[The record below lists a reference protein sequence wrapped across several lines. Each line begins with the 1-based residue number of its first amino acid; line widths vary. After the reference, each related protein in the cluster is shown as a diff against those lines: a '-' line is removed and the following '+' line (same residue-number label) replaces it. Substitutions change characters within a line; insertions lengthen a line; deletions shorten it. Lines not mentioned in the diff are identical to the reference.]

1 MTNHV
6 LMTAI
11 KNDKS
16 NKDRVYTV
24 VPSKAGRI
32 TKARPRNNNHNKNN
46 RRITSMNK
54 MHIRS
59 RGDHRRPQMTN

>member
-24 VPSKAGRI
+24 VPSNAAHG
-32 TKARPRNNNHNKNN
+32 TKARSRNNNHNKNN
-46 RRITSMNK
+46 RRITSMNN
-54 MHIRS
+54 
-59 RGDHRRPQMTN
+59 RRPQETANDELTIPN